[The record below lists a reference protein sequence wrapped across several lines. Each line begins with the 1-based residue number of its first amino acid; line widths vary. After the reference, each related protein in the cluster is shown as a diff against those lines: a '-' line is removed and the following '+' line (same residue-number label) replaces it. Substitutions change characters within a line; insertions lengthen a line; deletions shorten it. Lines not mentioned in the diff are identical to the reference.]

1 MCHTILEHIPAVF
14 FDSHDLGVTH
24 HSPFILEE
32 LNKVN
37 YSGALVVACS

>member
-1 MCHTILEHIPAVF
+1 MCHTNLEHIPAAF

-37 YSGALVVACS
+37 YIGALVVSCS